1 MLDTKV
7 DKDGNTHPVLR
18 NISRTQSEENIVFD
32 IGRETL
38 TVQNIQEKITKVAG
52 DFATAVSSTLNT
64 MTTSNPIRQTPSP
77 YDDKSCLDSLIA
89 RSPSHDIISN
99 IPPDPYMS
107 PYLASDEILQQM
119 PSVKC
124 ITVTLDP
131 CLDDCIMFGKKLR
144 RLGNDFEI
152 EILDGLPHGFL
163 NFTMVFQKYYLQ
175 NVYLFLNTLSF
186 YYFSFQKKLIM
197 LPNYVSKRLVSFSN

>member
-1 MLDTKV
+1 MNIVNVLTVPKIIFHFRYVLDTKV

-52 DFATAVSSTLNT
+52 DFATAVSTTLNT
-64 MTTSNPIRQTPSP
+64 ITTSNPIRQTPSP

-89 RSPSHDIISN
+89 RSPSHDFILN
-99 IPPDPYMS
+99 IPPDPHMS
-107 PYLASDEILQQM
+107 PYLASDKILQQM

-163 NFTMVFQKYYLQ
+163 NFTMVCKLTILLCLKILLIII
-175 NVYLFLNTLSF
+175 NSLF
-186 YYFSFQKKLIM
+186 
-197 LPNYVSKRLVSFSN
+197 